1 MFLIEWYQNQKLGT
15 KVVFI
20 ASSAITICFLVAALL
35 GINAYVAAERS
46 AGAREKEAME
56 NSLKDKAEI
65 VSGLLARI
73 SVMSVMSQDL
83 SDLQVKA
90 REAMKDSDFVEV
102 VFRGKDG
109 TPLAR
114 EARDTTQVSLEI
126 DRKIV
131 TDKETMGIEKEVG
144 GLHIMVSRARVEAMQ
159 SELEKR
165 VSHQQ
170 RNAWIVA
177 MLLFGVI
184 NVLLVALLYLVI
196 RNRVSQ
202 PLGKALSMVEAVAEG
217 RLDQDLHS
225 SSKDEIGRL
234 FEALHRMKEYLGA
247 TADVAD
253 SVASGD
259 LRKIHK
265 PISDKDR
272 LGVAI
277 STMTRGLRESLETVR
292 DLAGELTRSSRDLK
306 ATGDHLLSE
315 ASGVSMKAGD
325 ASGSSETVAS
335 NVRTVAAAAEEMSA
349 SIQEIARS
357 AEGSRNTANDA
368 LSITKDAAQRVEE
381 LSAASLE
388 ISRVTEVIVEI
399 AEQTKLLALNATI
412 EAARAGEAGRG
423 FAVVAGE
430 VKELAK
436 STSEATEDIR
446 KRIETIQITTHSTV
460 EDIGK
465 VRDVMGRIEG
475 AVSNIAA
482 AVEEQSV
489 TTNEIVRN
497 VTDSSRLVG
506 GITKSISEVA
516 TSSLQAEQGARAVL
530 GSVEKVANAAEC
542 LDALSAKFKF

>member
-1 MFLIEWYQNQKLGT
+1 MFLIDWYQNQKLGT

-20 ASSAITICFLVAALL
+20 ASSAITICFMIAALL

-46 AGAREKEAME
+46 AGVREKEAME
-56 NSLKDKAEI
+56 KSLKDKAEL

-83 SDLQVKA
+83 SDLQIKA
-90 REAMKDSDFVEV
+90 HEAMRDSDFVEV
-102 VFRGKDG
+102 LFSGKDG
-109 TPLAR
+109 SPLAR
-114 EARDTTQVSLEI
+114 EARDTTAISIELN
-126 DRKIV
+126 RKIV

-144 GLHIMVSRARVEAMQ
+144 GLHITVSRARVEAMQ

-165 VSHQQ
+165 VATQQ

-177 MLLFGVI
+177 MLLCGVI

-225 SSKDEIGRL
+225 TSNDEIGRL
-234 FEALHRMKEYLGA
+234 FGALHRMKEYLGA
-247 TADVAD
+247 TADIAD

-277 STMTRGLRESLETVR
+277 GTMTKALRESLETVR
-292 DLAGELTRSSRDLK
+292 ELAVELSKSSRDLK
-306 ATGDHLLSE
+306 GTGDRLLSE
-315 ASGVSMKAGD
+315 ASGVSIKAGD

-357 AEGSRNTANDA
+357 AEGSRRTAGEA
-368 LSITKDAAQRVEE
+368 LAITKSAVQRVEE

-446 KRIETIQITTHSTV
+446 KRIETIQATTHSTV
-460 EDIGK
+460 EDIGQ

-506 GITKSISEVA
+506 GITKSITEVA
-516 TSSLQAEQGARAVL
+516 TSSIQAEHGARDVL
-530 GSVEKVANAAEC
+530 GAVEKVANAAEC
-542 LDALSAKFKF
+542 LEALSARFKL